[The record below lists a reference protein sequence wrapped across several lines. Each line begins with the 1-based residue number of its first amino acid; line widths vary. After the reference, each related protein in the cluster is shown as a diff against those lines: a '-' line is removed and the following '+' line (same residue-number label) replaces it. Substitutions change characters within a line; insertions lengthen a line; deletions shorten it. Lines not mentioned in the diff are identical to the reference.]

1 MTQYLNTL
9 EYFRTLSKEDA
20 DNWKKALIENTNIK
34 INLKERG
41 SFDQH
46 PLPFGSQDNVEN

>member
-46 PLPFGSQDNVEN
+46 PLPFGSQDNVEK

>member
-1 MTQYLNTL
+1 MTQQLNTL

-41 SFDQH
+41 EF
-46 PLPFGSQDNVEN
+46 